1 MDYERLASE
10 LVRKLR
16 GARSQPAIS
25 RRLGYQANVVYL
37 WESGRRFPPASSL
50 FRLALR
56 SQLEPALLARWLG
69 PSAPALSPSWSARQT
84 GQLLALLAPGTA
96 ASELARGA
104 GVDRSTVARWL
115 AGRTEPRLPVWL

>member
-50 FRLALR
+50 FRLASR
-56 SQLEPALLARWLG
+56 SQLEP
-69 PSAPALSPSWSARQT
+69 
-84 GQLLALLAPGTA
+84 ALLAPGTA

-115 AGRTEPRLPVWL
+115 AGRTEPRLPVWLKLVDKVAHRL